1 MVSPTP
7 LLITLEYP
15 PQVGGVANYYWSLVK
30 ALALPCTV
38 ADTTVLPK
46 SWWKMIPWLYRQ
58 VKQHQYSHIL
68 VGQVLPLGTVALVVH
83 WLTRTPYIVF
93 THGMDVLVPQRY
105 FRKRWLL
112 RRILRSAQHIIA
124 SSQFTADQINKF
136 EPAITVTVIHPAAA
150 ITPRIIPQTVAGVPD
165 RFILSVGRLVERKG
179 FDKVI
184 QALNNFPDLHYVIA
198 GNGNSTNLI
207 NQARHYGVEG
217 RVHFFHHLTDAQ
229 IAYLYQQCLFLAMPS
244 RQLPTGDVEGFGIV
258 VLEAACF
265 GKTTIGGTA
274 GGMADAIQDGQT
286 GLLIDGNNV
295 TELVIA
301 IQKMLNDA
309 VRKKLEDQAKQY
321 SERVTWE
328 YAAQQ
333 LSAIVN
339 GHD

>member
-58 VKQHQYSHIL
+58 VKQHHHSHIL
-68 VGQVLPLGTVALVVH
+68 VGQVLPLGTVALAVH
-83 WLTRTPYIVF
+83 WLTHTPYIVF

-112 RRILRSAQHIIA
+112 HRILRSAQHIIA
-124 SSQFTADQINKF
+124 ASRFTADQIKQF
-136 EPAITVTVIHPAAA
+136 EPAVTVTVIHPAAA
-150 ITPRIIPQTVAGVPD
+150 ITPSIIPQTVIGVPD

-179 FDKVI
+179 FNKVI

-198 GNGNSTNLI
+198 GNGDPTNLI
-207 NQARHYGVEG
+207 NQARHDGVGE
-217 RVHFFHHLTDAQ
+217 RVHFFQQLANAE
-229 IAYLYQQCLFLAMPS
+229 IAYLYQQCLFFMLPSQQLAD
-244 RQLPTGDVEGFGIV
+244 GDVEGFGIV
-258 VLEAACF
+258 VLEAGRF
-265 GKTTIGGTA
+265 GKTTIGGTT
-274 GGMADAIQDGQT
+274 GGMADAIQAGVT
-286 GLLIDGNNV
+286 GLLVDGENLS
-295 TELVIA
+295 ELSQA
-301 IQKMLNDA
+301 MQQLLSDDF
-309 VRKKLEDQAKQY
+309 RKKLEQQAKQF
-321 SERVTWE
+321 SEQHTWE
-328 YAAQQ
+328 YAAHQ